1 MGIHCDSTKHC
12 ERQQFLRNLQFS
24 NGKISRQENN
34 REEEV
39 GGGIGEFTMTPIIEN
54 GDTMRRRVAVE
65 EASGNNGK
73 ESDGGRDRVR
83 KQSNQAKY

>member
-1 MGIHCDSTKHC
+1 MSVSSFFATCNFQTEK
-12 ERQQFLRNLQFS
+12 L
-24 NGKISRQENN
+24 KISRQENN

-39 GGGIGEFTMTPIIEN
+39 GGGIGELTMTPIIEK
-54 GDTMRRRVAVE
+54 GDTMRRRGAVE

-73 ESDGGRDRVR
+73 ESDGARDRVR

>member
-1 MGIHCDSTKHC
+1 
-12 ERQQFLRNLQFS
+12 
-24 NGKISRQENN
+24 
-34 REEEV
+34 
-39 GGGIGEFTMTPIIEN
+39 MTPITEK

-73 ESDGGRDRVR
+73 ESDGARDRVR